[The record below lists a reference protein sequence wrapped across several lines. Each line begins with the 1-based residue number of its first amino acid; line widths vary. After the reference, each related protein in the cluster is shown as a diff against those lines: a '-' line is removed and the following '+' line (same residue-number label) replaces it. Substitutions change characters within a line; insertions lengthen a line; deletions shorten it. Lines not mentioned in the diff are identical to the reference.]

1 MEKRISAK
9 TRLYFQNFKDI
20 LKDKIVKDA
29 KLNPNDMNDLVQ
41 FIYDYPLVHFYHKIF
56 KRGNV

>member
-9 TRLYFQNFKDI
+9 TRLYFQNFKDV

-29 KLNPNDMNDLVQ
+29 KMNPKDMKYLEEYLLENQ
-41 FIYDYPLVHFYHKIF
+41 Q
-56 KRGNV
+56 